1 MDTENLKSYVHD
13 IPNFPKEG
21 IVFKDIAPL
30 LASAKARKAATKLLA
45 KPFVNQQVDFVV
57 GMEARGFLFGTL
69 LADALGAGFVMVRKP
84 NKLPGSLV
92 RQEYQLEYGTDTIEM
107 QLSAIPSGA
116 TVLIHDDVLATGG
129 TAAATAQL
137 IKKAGGK
144 IIGASFLIE
153 LDFLNGRTALNGID
167 THAVLHF

>member
-1 MDTENLKSYVHD
+1 MDIENLKTFVRD

-30 LASAKARKAATKLLA
+30 LASAKARSAATKLLVE
-45 KPFVNQQVDFVV
+45 PFMNQQVDFVV

-69 LADALGAGFVMVRKP
+69 VADALGAGFVMVRKP

-92 RQEYQLEYGTDTIEM
+92 RQEYQLEYGMDTIEM

-116 TVLIHDDVLATGG
+116 NVLIHDDVLATGG

-137 IKKAGGK
+137 IKKTGGI
-144 IIGASFLIE
+144 IIGTSFLIE
-153 LDFLNGRTALNGID
+153 LDFLNGRAALDGIN
-167 THAVLHF
+167 THALLHY